1 MVAYDHLTGPDD
13 LVTSHKATRDGFL
26 RLVEERNQLVLP
38 FLDDANDLRTAAAR
52 AGSIEECVSDLSMR
66 SALLAAAGVSEKAA
80 GHLSAEEMETPVR
93 KLVQL
98 CQEHAGGNFVDE
110 LVYRFLL
117 TKGDA
122 VGGKARNAGG
132 KFAKERFFQAMVA
145 AIESDSDSYYWVDHR
160 KIWHLATEAPPN
172 YDNGGRGLNWASHGR
187 NRTLL
192 LDRKVPAV
200 GMNVDLCLL
209 NCQREQAEIAVKN
222 AGAFLALGELKG
234 GIDPAGADEHWKT
247 AKTALNRILAAF
259 SEAEAYPALFFIGAA
274 VAKNMA
280 TEIWE
285 RLEKNTLANAANLTD
300 DDQLAAIARWVRML

>member
-1 MVAYDHLTGPDD
+1 MAAYDHLTGPDD
-13 LVTSHKATRDGFL
+13 LVTTHSATRDGFL
-26 RLVEERNQLVLP
+26 RLVVERNQLVLP
-38 FLDDANDLRTAAAR
+38 FLDAANDLRTAAEN
-52 AGSIEECVSDLSMR
+52 AGSIEECVRDITMR
-66 SALLAAAGVSEKAA
+66 PALLAAAGVSEKAV
-80 GHLSAEEMETPVR
+80 GHLSAEEMESPIR

-122 VGGKARNAGG
+122 VGGKARNAAG
-132 KFAKERFFQAMVA
+132 KFAKEKFLQAMMTAV
-145 AIESDSDSYYWVDHR
+145 ETDSDSYYWVDR
-160 KIWHLATEAPPN
+160 KRIWHLASEAPPD
-172 YDNGGRGLNWASHGR
+172 YDNGARGLNWTSHGK

-200 GMNVDLCLL
+200 GTNVDLCLL
-209 NCQREQAEIAVKN
+209 NCQRGQAETAVKN
-222 AGAFLALGELKG
+222 AGAFVALGELKG

-247 AKTALNRILAAF
+247 AKTALNRILGAF
-259 SEAEAYPALFFIGAA
+259 SDAETFPALFFIGAA
-274 VAKNMA
+274 IAKNMA
-280 TEIWE
+280 AEIWE